1 MDCRVKPGNDD
12 DGAAQSPN
20 IAGPCTSIVCLARRR
35 EPQST
40 RPGNTSNRGIQMAL
54 IHDREVWEKRLAT
67 LPLAR
72 YEAGET
78 VFAEGTKTGRLLIL
92 KSGALSIFKGDIEFA
107 QVAEPG
113 AVFGELSA
121 LLDEPH
127 SADVRAL
134 ETSEFHL
141 ADATTL
147 LQDPVALLYVTMVL
161 ARRIDTANKGLLQL
175 KIMLAAGEPKGLID
189 KTLDGIEGLLSAIG
203 AGYIRAGAGA
213 SGYPFT

>member
-1 MDCRVKPGNDD
+1 
-12 DGAAQSPN
+12 
-20 IAGPCTSIVCLARRR
+20 
-35 EPQST
+35 
-40 RPGNTSNRGIQMAL
+40 MAL
-54 IHDREVWEKRLAT
+54 IHDREVWEKRLAV

-92 KSGALSIFKGDIEFA
+92 KSGAVSIFKGDIEFA

-127 SADVRAL
+127 SADVRTL
-134 ETSEFHL
+134 EKSEFHV
-141 ADATTL
+141 ADAATL

-161 ARRIDTANKGLLQL
+161 ARRIDTANQGLLQL
-175 KIMLAAGEPKGLID
+175 KIMLAAGEPPGLID
-189 KTLDGIEGLLSAIG
+189 ATLDKIEGLLSAIG
-203 AGYIRAGAGA
+203 SGYIRAGAGA

>member
-1 MDCRVKPGNDD
+1 MLAESRQRAFGECCASRKAVW
-12 DGAAQSPN
+12 
-20 IAGPCTSIVCLARRR
+20 IAGSSPAMT
-35 EPQST
+35 
-40 RPGNTSNRGIQMAL
+40 IQGASAGFKEGHYEMSL
-54 IHDREVWEKRLAT
+54 VHDPEVWKERLAA

-92 KSGALSIFKGDIEFA
+92 KSGAVSIFKGDIEFA

-127 SADVRAL
+127 SADVRTL

-141 ADATTL
+141 ADAATL
-147 LQDPVALLYVTMVL
+147 LQDPAALLYVTMVL
-161 ARRIDTANKGLLQL
+161 ARRIDTANQGLLQL
-175 KIMLAAGEPKGLID
+175 KIMLQAGEPKGLID